1 MKIPQRQDQ
10 VSLNSPQVATGKAV
24 EPVAEAMGSSY
35 VDTMKGLSKS
45 MKELSDL
52 SFKLY
57 ENAIE
62 GQQERLK
69 LYTTQRTKQYE
80 KEIGLA
86 TTQGQIDELTNVY
99 KEDIEKVGGSLLG
112 DDRYKNW
119 YSKEGGAI
127 VAGSEYAGAVA
138 KAQLQINAN
147 KQNIEDIG
155 DKYNVAAFTAE
166 TIEDRNKAIKSYEEM
181 LDANVK
187 NGTIST
193 AEKANMQREWNHK
206 LAVSLIERE
215 LDRNTEETIKQLQT
229 NPDYFPGITSEERNR
244 FIEQGLRLQNA
255 RKGTTKSEKVNKTAE
270 WWQELYWDNNP
281 DLDVKRKN
289 RNEASRIFDVF
300 TNDQKA
306 AKKIMAEVLGVEEKE
321 ITFEDVDSAR
331 KLMSAVSN
339 REDQERSLNYL
350 NILSGID
357 VDRQGLFFYE
367 KEMENGEKKTIFP
380 KGYELIKS
388 FEEGKFKNTF
398 SDLSQ
403 GVDLFNSYGA
413 LFSNPQTKT
422 FATNDYQKVYGE
434 MYNMST
440 LLVKG
445 IRSDKNILGA
455 KEDWSANMK
464 EAFSSLFDAIDSAY
478 SDGLEERRMALF
490 TTSFLQ
496 QAQAFSNGGVRDAF
510 GSEVSEDVAT
520 KAITATYNA
529 LVHAG
534 VQEPEKYIGFFY
546 KNYTDLNKKSIS
558 KKITEGAFATVGAVF
573 NPDLKQLS
581 QDLGKVGPRVGSGGI
596 YTGGNK

>member
-10 VSLNSPQVATGKAV
+10 VSLSSPQVATGQAV

-45 MKELSDL
+45 MQELSDL
-52 SFKLY
+52 SYKLY

-62 GQQERLK
+62 GQQQRLK
-69 LYTTQRTKQYE
+69 LYTDQRTKQYE
-80 KEIGLA
+80 QELGLA
-86 TTQGQIDELTNVY
+86 TTQTQIDELTATY
-99 KEDIEKVGGSLLG
+99 KKDIDEVGGSLLG
-112 DDRYKNW
+112 ADRYSNW
-119 YSKEGGAI
+119 YSREGGAI

-147 KQNIEDIG
+147 KQNIEDMG
-155 DKYNVAAFTAE
+155 DEYNVAAFTAK
-166 TIEDRNKAIKSYEEM
+166 TVEDRNEAIKSYQEM
-181 LDANVK
+181 LDDNVK
-187 NGTIST
+187 NGTISS
-193 AEKANMQREWNHK
+193 AERAKMQREWNHK

-229 NPDYFPGITSEERNR
+229 NPDYFPGITSEERNK
-244 FIEQGLRLQNA
+244 FIEQGLKLQNA

-306 AKKIMAEVLGVEEKE
+306 AKKIMAQVLGVEEKE
-321 ITFEDVDSAR
+321 ISFEDVDSTR

-339 REDQERSLNYL
+339 REDQDRSLNYL

-367 KEMENGEKKTIFP
+367 KKMENGEKKTIFP
-380 KGYELIKS
+380 KGYELIKA
-388 FEEGKFKNTF
+388 FEEGKFKKTF

-445 IRSDKNILGA
+445 IRSDKLDA
-455 KEDWSANMK
+455 KEVWSANMK

-478 SDGLEERRMALF
+478 SDGLEERRMVLF

-496 QAQAFSNGGVRDAF
+496 QAQAFGSGGVRDAF
-510 GSEVSEDVAT
+510 SSEVSEDVAT

-534 VQEPEKYIGFFY
+534 VQEPEKYIKSFY
-546 KNYTDLNKKSIS
+546 KNYTDLNKKSIA
-558 KKITEGAFATVGAVF
+558 KKVTENVVGAAGAVF
-573 NPDLKQLS
+573 NPNVEQLV
-581 QDLGKVGPRVGSGGI
+581 QDLGKTGPRVGSGGI